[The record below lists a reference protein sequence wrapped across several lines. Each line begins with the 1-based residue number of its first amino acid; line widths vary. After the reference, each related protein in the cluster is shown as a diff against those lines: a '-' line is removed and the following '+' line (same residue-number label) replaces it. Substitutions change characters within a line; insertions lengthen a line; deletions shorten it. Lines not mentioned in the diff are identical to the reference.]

1 LDYEKVEKNIKLK
14 LTLVSILLGCVSSVH
29 AHLID
34 LTPGGFH
41 VGNPPQVW
49 TDWWNNTRGGLLLF
63 DTSNSGGIG
72 SGLFT
77 TTGIG
82 TSTLTISWDLTDPE
96 RLGKFQWLLV
106 LYETDNGEMENFFQ
120 VSHAQQRIGEATI
133 VVDGIFTAFPSTA
146 PYLAY
151 GKFDAPETGATIL
164 LLAVGMG
171 LMLFLKQFQL
181 GKNQIR

>member
-1 LDYEKVEKNIKLK
+1 LDYEKVEKNMKLK
-14 LTLVSILLGCVSSVH
+14 LTLVSILLGCVSGVH

-34 LTPGGFH
+34 LTPGGFNS
-41 VGNPPQVW
+41 GNPFQIF
-49 TDWWNNTRGGLLLF
+49 TDWFRNTRPGLLLF
-63 DTSNSGGIG
+63 DTTNSGGIG

-82 TSTLTISWDLTDPE
+82 TPSLTLSWNLTGIGTFE
-96 RLGKFQWLLV
+96 WLLV
-106 LYETDNGEMENFFQ
+106 VYTTDNGEMENFFQ
-120 VSHAQQRIGEATI
+120 VSSAQLRSGQATI
-133 VVDGIFTAFPSTA
+133 VVDGTFTAFPSLA

-151 GKFDAPETGATIL
+151 GRFDTPETGATIL